1 MQWHYG
7 PHATSPQ
14 TVAFWKGNPLISWK
28 SAVGEILYLFIY
40 KSARSHT
47 WWCVIILTSRSF
59 DSFGWVVYQQVICS
73 FLLSPWCQPQML
85 KESLQY
91 FHSKRI
97 LFCYWEV
104 MIPTFWSRW
113 CFQIFFYF
121 HPYLGK
127 LPILTN
133 IFQLG
138 WNHQIVSGVVGPK
151 LHWLWTTVLL
161 PSRTRCPQLMQM
173 NWRTW

>member
-1 MQWHYG
+1 MGFLLIYIHTYVIKNWTIRPWKLKMQWHRG
-7 PHATSPQ
+7 PHATFSYPK
-14 TVAFWKGNPLISWK
+14 KGRVFGREMGPLLSWK
-28 SAVGEILYLFIY
+28 SEGWWNIY
-40 KSARSHT
+40 KSASSHT

-113 CFQIFFYF
+113 CFQIFFIF
-121 HPYLGK
+121 T
-127 LPILTN
+127 PIWGSFPFWL
-133 IFQLG
+133 IFFN
-138 WNHQIVSGVVGPK
+138 WAE
-151 LHWLWTTVLL
+151 TTK
-161 PSRTRCPQLMQM
+161 
-173 NWRTW
+173 